1 MVQGK
6 GCRKRW
12 YSSEDVQRSGWEEI
26 LEKIQSWAIII
37 YFLFF
42 CALGG
47 VLSEALRSLHLCLL
61 FHDRQPNSAVVV

>member
-12 YSSEDVQRSGWEEI
+12 YSSEDVQRSDWEEI
-26 LEKIQSWAIII
+26 LDKIQSWAIII
-37 YFLFF
+37 YFFF
-42 CALGG
+42 CALGC
-47 VLSEALRSLHLCLL
+47 VLSEALLSLHLCLL